1 VLLLE
6 LAEGNTGAGV
16 TELAGALAL
25 GAGAGEA
32 DEGEKVNEGTSLGG
46 AGAGALLDGAGEGDD
61 EGAWLDGAGEGAWLD
76 GAGAEDDGAD
86 DAAGAELGLGVALV
100 AGSGFE
106 ASFLAGTVPF
116 LSINRAWV
124 TSRAESCWPTPD
136 LPSQAPVYHFEP
148 QVLPSAPPEQDFA
161 APTADALR
169 YLVTVSLVKGAMIAV
184 LAMKR
189 DR

>member
-1 VLLLE
+1 MLLLGT
-6 LAEGNTGAGV
+6 AEGSTGAGV
-16 TELAGALAL
+16 TELAGVLAL

-46 AGAGALLDGAGEGDD
+46 AGAGALLDGTGEGV
-61 EGAWLDGAGEGAWLD
+61 GEGAWLG
-76 GAGAEDDGAD
+76 GAGANE
-86 DAAGAELGLGVALV
+86 AAGVELGLGIALV
-100 AGSGFE
+100 AGSGFDS
-106 ASFLAGTVPF
+106 SFLAGTVPF

-136 LPSQAPVYHFEP
+136 LPSHAPVYHFEP
-148 QVLPSAPPEQDFA
+148 QVFPSAPPEQDFA

-169 YLVTVSLVKGAMIAV
+169 YLVMVSLVKGAMIAV